1 MPTMQKQIGFSYHL
15 AREEK
20 KFGKSIFKKME
31 LENLSTLPP
40 LVIKDV
46 RFVLKMQH
54 LVCLV
59 PVHLL
64 SAIIQPLRLYLNA
77 I

>member
-1 MPTMQKQIGFSYHL
+1 MPTMQSKLVSRTIWL
-15 AREEK
+15 EK
-20 KFGKSIFKKME
+20 KKIWKNQIFKKME

-54 LVCLV
+54 LGCLV

>member
-1 MPTMQKQIGFSYHL
+1 MPTMQSKLVSRTIWL
-15 AREEK
+15 EK
-20 KFGKSIFKKME
+20 KKIWKINIQKME

-54 LVCLV
+54 LGCLV

>member
-1 MPTMQKQIGFSYHL
+1 MPTMQSKLVSRTIGS
-15 AREEK
+15 RRK

-54 LVCLV
+54 LGCLV